1 MCLLYAKFIAIFH
14 VGTKWFVCGKPKLLT
29 AEASQKTDH
38 ITKIVLL
45 NKKWVSSLIFVAV
58 QTISITRGSRMP
70 LYKSDGS

>member
-45 NKKWVSSLIFVAV
+45 NKKWVSSLI
-58 QTISITRGSRMP
+58 
-70 LYKSDGS
+70 L